1 MAFAEMD
8 EKALNDMSSAGPNKR
23 RRIDEDPAEA
33 SSVERHLEREGNR
46 QAHYAPQEKMRALVV
61 QNFPALGKAA
71 AFRFLEWA
79 QKNPEGVCS
88 LPTGKTPEYFI
99 KWVQRVLSE
108 WTTPAIQE
116 EVKRFGLLP
125 EKPVLTGLTFVQIDE
140 FYPISPEQHNSFYHY
155 VTNFYIKGF
164 GLDPKKALLMDCSK
178 IGLGSAGPSFGPTGE
193 PQDHVSMDKME
204 DVWPDGSVDLS
215 LRWREPAS
223 HLEHAQQRVLRQ
235 VDQWCAEYEAKIR
248 ELGGI
253 GFFMGGIGPDGHVA
267 FNCQGCD
274 HFSTTRLDQLNYESQ
289 AAAAGD
295 LGGIEAVRRR
305 KVITI
310 GLGTITYNPKCV
322 ALICAAGEAKAQV
335 VRDAVEETPHVK
347 FPATALHK
355 LPRAAFFLTEGA
367 AKLLSQ
373 RQLATLRALPAI
385 DDAVLERVLVS
396 LSVRLRRRLLDLSE
410 QDVAECPLASCALAR
425 AARPLKEAAA
435 AVQRSLVA
443 KIERGCQEFSGKSFL
458 HTEPHHDDIMLGYL
472 PAVIRNTRSSSNE
485 HHFVCGTSG
494 FNSVSNKHMLAM
506 LARVEALVQSPT
518 WKRLCAEGYFT
529 PGPAGIDFRR
539 RDVWKFLDGVAADDK
554 ELRNEGAARRLVF
567 NLCDIYSDAAEPDG
581 KAMLARVS
589 TLRGYFD
596 SQYAGQK
603 DTQEVQTLK
612 GSCRE
617 FEAECVWGYIGWQLP
632 NISHLRLGFYTADIF
647 APEPTQQ
654 RDVLP
659 ILKLM
664 RDVKPDIISVAL
676 DPEAS
681 GPDTHYKVL
690 QAATS
695 AMQQYAEETGRDD
708 LIAWG
713 YRNVWFRFEPHEVST
728 IIPVSLQT
736 ISTLNH
742 MFLSAF
748 ESQRDAEFPAYEIQG
763 PFCAMS
769 QRVQVQQYDIIE
781 TCLGYE
787 WFHKH
792 PSPLIRATR
801 GLVFLREMPVSE
813 LVRESRALR
822 RQTENV

>member
-1 MAFAEMD
+1 MAAVEVD
-8 EKALNDMSSAGPNKR
+8 EKALHDASATEMNKR
-23 RRIDEDPAEA
+23 RRIDEDTAEI
-33 SSVERHLEREGNR
+33 SSVERHLEATGPFDAR
-46 QAHYAPQEKMRALVV
+46 YAPQEKMRALVV

-99 KWVQRVLSE
+99 KWVQRALKE
-108 WTTPAIQE
+108 WSTPAIQD

-164 GLDPKKALLMDCSK
+164 GLDPNKALLMDCSK

-193 PQDHVSMDKME
+193 PQDHVSMDRME

-215 LRWREPAS
+215 LRWREPGN
-223 HLEHAQQRVLRQ
+223 HLERAQQRVLRQ

-248 ELGGI
+248 ALGGI

-274 HFSTTRLDQLNYESQ
+274 HFSTTRLDQLNYQSQ

-335 VRDAVEETPHVK
+335 VRDAVEEAPHVG

-373 RQLATLRALPAI
+373 RQLATLRALPAV
-385 DDAVLERVLVS
+385 DDTVLERVLVS
-396 LSVRLRRRLLDLSE
+396 LSVRLRKRLLDLSA
-410 QDVAECPLASCALAR
+410 QDAAGCPLASCALSR
-425 AARPLKEAAA
+425 AAKPLKEAAE
-435 AVQRSLVA
+435 AVQKTLVA
-443 KIERGCQEFSGKSFL
+443 KIERGCKEFSGKSFL

-494 FNSVSNKHMLAM
+494 FNSVSNKHMVAM
-506 LARVEALVQSPT
+506 LARVVTLVQSPT
-518 WKRLCAEGYFT
+518 WKRLCAEAYFT
-529 PGPAGIDFRR
+529 PGAAGIDFRR
-539 RDVWKFLDGVAADDK
+539 RDVWKFLDGVAADDT
-554 ELRNEGAARRLVF
+554 ELRNEGAARRLVS
-567 NLCDIYSDAAEPDG
+567 NLCDIYSDPAEPDG
-581 KAMLARVS
+581 KAILARVD
-589 TLRGYFD
+589 TLRSYFD

-708 LIAWG
+708 LVAWG

-769 QRVQVQQYDIIE
+769 QRVQVQQYDMIE

-813 LVRESRALR
+813 LLRESRALR

>member
-1 MAFAEMD
+1 VH
-8 EKALNDMSSAGPNKR
+8 KK
-23 RRIDEDPAEA
+23 
-33 SSVERHLEREGNR
+33 
-46 QAHYAPQEKMRALVV
+46 
-61 QNFPALGKAA
+61 
-71 AFRFLEWA
+71 
-79 QKNPEGVCS
+79 
-88 LPTGKTPEYFI
+88 
-99 KWVQRVLSE
+99 
-108 WTTPAIQE
+108 
-116 EVKRFGLLP
+116 
-125 EKPVLTGLTFVQIDE
+125 LTDLT
-140 FYPISPEQHNSFYHY
+140 
-155 VTNFYIKGF
+155 
-164 GLDPKKALLMDCSK
+164 A
-178 IGLGSAGPSFGPTGE
+178 
-193 PQDHVSMDKME
+193 E
-204 DVWPDGSVDLS
+204 DV
-215 LRWREPAS
+215 
-223 HLEHAQQRVLRQ
+223 
-235 VDQWCAEYEAKIR
+235 
-248 ELGGI
+248 
-253 GFFMGGIGPDGHVA
+253 
-267 FNCQGCD
+267 
-274 HFSTTRLDQLNYESQ
+274 
-289 AAAAGD
+289 AA
-295 LGGIEAVRRR
+295 
-305 KVITI
+305 
-310 GLGTITYNPKCV
+310 
-322 ALICAAGEAKAQV
+322 
-335 VRDAVEETPHVK
+335 
-347 FPATALHK
+347 
-355 LPRAAFFLTEGA
+355 
-367 AKLLSQ
+367 
-373 RQLATLRALPAI
+373 
-385 DDAVLERVLVS
+385 
-396 LSVRLRRRLLDLSE
+396 
-410 QDVAECPLASCALAR
+410 CPLASCAIGR
-425 AARPLKEAAA
+425 TDKPVGEWAAMVRD
-435 AVQRSLVA
+435 SLIS
-443 KIERGCQEFSGKSFL
+443 KIEKGCKSLEGKSFL

-518 WKRLCAEGYFT
+518 WRRLCAEGYFA

-554 ELRNEGAARRLVF
+554 ELRNEGAARRLVS
-567 NLCDIYSDAAEPDG
+567 NLCDIYSEVAEPDG
-581 KAMLARVS
+581 KATLARVS
-589 TLRGYFD
+589 TLRSYFD

-603 DTQEVQTLK
+603 DTLEVQTLK

-695 AMQQYAEETGRDD
+695 AIQQYAEETGRDD

-769 QRVQVQQYDIIE
+769 QRVQVQQYDMIE

-813 LVRESRALR
+813 LLRESRALR
-822 RQTENV
+822 KQTENV